1 MISGCLFICEDSRRD
16 FYFFVYPH
24 IHSNKDFF
32 HKGGLRLIEVIF
44 QKKGDGEKLLRLIN
58 LKYKNTDW
66 AISSIQEEHEFRLKF
81 SWETGQNSLFMQ
93 TLKMVLAEFI
103 LHYKSEEWARQVL
116 VDRYYYADEAEQRLI
131 LEILHSL
138 LEKERRDL
146 ASLLGKIHLH
156 ECLDKALGDLLKD
169 NFSFSFDSFVTFRLQ
184 DYTQKLN
191 SYVEIAIDEYKMEQE
206 YQVFIHTLRDFLE
219 NRSPKIQAIHVL
231 VDLEIQFYDSEY
243 RELSQQDLMKIL
255 DRKMFTYQSVYI
267 DPFSIGPLL
276 SLAPK
281 NIYLYTEDREQPI
294 VRTIMNIFEE
304 RVNIMEKDAF
314 FHGTPH
320 TF

>member
-1 MISGCLFICEDSRRD
+1 
-16 FYFFVYPH
+16 
-24 IHSNKDFF
+24 
-32 HKGGLRLIEVIF
+32 LIEVIF

-58 LKYKNTDW
+58 LKHKYPNW
-66 AISSIQEEHEFRLKF
+66 GISSIQEEQEFRLKF
-81 SWETGQNSLFMQ
+81 SWSAEQNNLFIQ
-93 TLKMVLAEFI
+93 TLKMVLGEFI

-116 VDRYYYADEAEQRLI
+116 TEQYYYTDEAEQRHI

-138 LEKERRDL
+138 LEKERKDL
-146 ASLLGKIHLH
+146 ASLLGKLHLH
-156 ECLDKALGDLLKD
+156 ECLDHAIGDLLKE
-169 NFSFSFDSFVTFRLQ
+169 NLSFSFDSFVTFRLQ
-184 DYTQKLN
+184 DYTQKLHG
-191 SYVEIAIDEYKMEQE
+191 YVEIAIDEYKMEQE
-206 YQVFIHTLRDFLE
+206 YQVFIQTLRDFLAE
-219 NRSPKIQAIHVL
+219 RKPKVQTIHVL

-255 DRKMFTYQSVYI
+255 DSKMFAYQSVYI

-281 NIYLYTEDREQPI
+281 TIHLYTEDREQPI

-304 RVNIMEKDAF
+304 RVSVLDKEEF
-314 FHGTPH
+314 FQGTPH